1 MVSSEPSLIY
11 NQKWEG
17 YLAIL
22 LSSLV
27 NFASVADISL
37 GDVSNISLQNEKVF
51 AIFGAVS
58 FLIVLLIKIFDRVD
72 YLHGKFDFKEIKDGQ
87 VEGFTL
93 LFLCI
98 WWICGVGLMTKA
110 DGIAYRVLNTYFSSW
125 YALVMSVYTFNQ
137 WCVEKEIISVKELTR
152 LSKTLPYWY
161 ALFVFSV
168 VEMGSA
174 ADVLVKLRIRNIDIA
189 GVSKGEYAVAVG
201 AVSAFFS
208 LLAILI
214 HYQLLCSS
222 KIRPGEGTEILFALL
237 LCIWWIVAVSLLTAD
252 KAVGSTLQGRC
263 EVGDNYELLGNNLYL
278 SLWLGLY
285 SAVQICLKW
294 KAQRAL
300 GTMKDV
306 IKSQQLEK
314 DKEQEEPS
322 SHHEDVDY

>member
-1 MVSSEPSLIY
+1 MASTETSLIY

-37 GDVSNISLQNEKVF
+37 GEFSSISLKNERVF

-58 FLIVLLIKIFDRVD
+58 FLIVLLITIFDRVD
-72 YLHGKFDFKEIKDGQ
+72 YLHGKFDFKEIKDGKL
-87 VEGFTL
+87 EGSTL
-93 LFLCI
+93 LFLCV
-98 WWICGVGLMTKA
+98 WWICGVGIMTRA

-125 YALVMSVYTFNQ
+125 FAFVMCVVTLNQ
-137 WCVEKEIISVKELTR
+137 WCVEKEIISIKELTR
-152 LSKTLPYWY
+152 LSQTLPYWY

-174 ADVLVKLRIRNIDIA
+174 ADVLVKLNTRNIDIA
-189 GVSKGEYAVAVG
+189 GESKGEYAVAVG
-201 AVSAFFS
+201 AVSAFVS
-208 LLAILI
+208 LLAIMI
-214 HYQLLCSS
+214 HYQLICS
-222 KIRPGEGTEILFALL
+222 KIQPGEGTEILVAVL
-237 LCIWWIVAVSLLTAD
+237 LCVWWIVAVSLLTAD
-252 KAVGSTLQGRC
+252 RAVGSTLQGRC
-263 EVGDNYELLGNNLYL
+263 NVGDSYELLGSNLYL

-294 KAQRAL
+294 KARRAL

-306 IKSQQLEK
+306 IKSQQFEK
-314 DKEQEEPS
+314 DKEHESS
-322 SHHEDVDY
+322 SHAEDADY

>member
-1 MVSSEPSLIY
+1 MTTSESPLIY

-58 FLIVLLIKIFDRVD
+58 FLIVLLITTFDRVD
-72 YLHGKFDFKEIKDGQ
+72 YLHRKFDFKEIKDGKL
-87 VEGFTL
+87 EGFTL
-93 LFLCI
+93 LFLCV
-98 WWICGVGLMTKA
+98 WWICGVGIMTRA

-125 YALVMSVYTFNQ
+125 YALIMCLYTLNQ
-137 WCVEKEIISVKELTR
+137 WCVEKEIISIKDLTR

-161 ALFVFSV
+161 ALFIFSV
-168 VEMGSA
+168 VEVGSA

-189 GVSKGEYAVAVG
+189 GESKGEYAVAVG

-208 LLAILI
+208 LLAIMI
-214 HYQLLCSS
+214 HYQLICS
-222 KIRPGEGTEILFALL
+222 KIRPGEGIEILFALL

-263 EVGDNYELLGNNLYL
+263 KVGDSYELLGNNLYL

-314 DKEQEEPS
+314 DKEQES
-322 SHHEDVDY
+322 SHHEDADY